1 MNADKLMAVVSLRWE
16 SLSSTFIRLCKCFIL
31 IMPRVDIVP
40 SIGLTWLHLEGC
52 DQVLASWR
60 LSRRS
65 APAWKTG
72 GTWINS
78 SPPLLLPL
86 GLYAWNRYWLW
97 RSRTGTG
104 SLNAVKHKFVIA
116 SGSSSL
122 LSSTSGSSMYSKL
135 SSMLTL
141 MNVKLTLLIRN
152 WFSGTGRWRIGI
164 MVRRWWRWRRVRR
177 NIFLVWRV

>member
-40 SIGLTWLHLEGC
+40 SVGLTWLHLEGC

-72 GTWINS
+72 GTWMNS
-78 SPPLLLPL
+78 SPPLSLPL

-97 RSRTGTG
+97 RFRTGTR
-104 SLNAVKHKFVIA
+104 SLNTVKHRFIIA
-116 SGSSSL
+116 SRSSSL
-122 LSSTSGSSMYSKL
+122 LSGMSGSSTYSKL
-135 SSMLTL
+135 SFMLTL
-141 MNVKLTLLIRN
+141 MNVKLSLLIGN
-152 WFSGTGRWRIGI
+152 WFSGTRRWRTGI
-164 MVRRWWRWRRVRR
+164 AVRRWWRWRWIRR
-177 NIFLVWRV
+177 NIFLVQKV